1 MIPTDAR
8 ASVAQVGQR
17 VGSPYMVLMK
27 SLTKAGK
34 RFSTML
40 ARTALISRSCRVGA
54 RWEAGQPS
62 ATSHQETAPPRW
74 PCSPQPQAHLIGDV
88 VNGEVVQGRGV
99 VTMEQG
105 VQEGPAVPGDGRW
118 GAGGLVRPGP
128 THPHPAPT
136 PAPGSLPSYF
146 WQVGQ
151 SHSGSI
157 GRKSFSYC
165 FFFSCRFPVGT
176 RAEPKRWG

>member
-1 MIPTDAR
+1 M
-8 ASVAQVGQR
+8 
-17 VGSPYMVLMK
+17 
-27 SLTKAGK
+27 
-34 RFSTML
+34 
-40 ARTALISRSCRVGA
+40 
-54 RWEAGQPS
+54 
-62 ATSHQETAPPRW
+62 
-74 PCSPQPQAHLIGDV
+74 
-88 VNGEVVQGRGV
+88 NGEVVQGRGV

-118 GAGGLVRPGP
+118 GAGDLVRPGP